1 MCNKMYFQHLTIMKI
16 NANLLNND
24 IYVHIYSLCIAIIK
38 FYNTLLKIIK
48 CIYVCNSKIYMYIY
62 CLKCKYYKFY
72 AYYITLETAKDMVN
86 YNKSQFMYLYSI
98 V

>member
-1 MCNKMYFQHLTIMKI
+1 MY
-16 NANLLNND
+16 
-24 IYVHIYSLCIAIIK
+24 
-38 FYNTLLKIIK
+38 
-48 CIYVCNSKIYMYIY
+48 IYVCNSKIYMYIY

>member
-1 MCNKMYFQHLTIMKI
+1 MYCNNKILQYIIKNNKMY
-16 NANLLNND
+16 
-24 IYVHIYSLCIAIIK
+24 
-38 FYNTLLKIIK
+38 
-48 CIYVCNSKIYMYIY
+48 IYVCNSKIYMYIY

>member
-48 CIYVCNSKIYMYIY
+48 CIYMYVIQ
-62 CLKCKYYKFY
+62 KYICIF
-72 AYYITLETAKDMVN
+72 
-86 YNKSQFMYLYSI
+86 I